1 MKTPRPLPLLLVGAL
16 LAVLTAGTAFAF
28 TFVLNKN
35 TNLPIK
41 WPAGTIPVKIMLGDT
56 KTLLDGSNFNTSA
69 RTATQT
75 WNAILGSTQF
85 QAELTTGT
93 PTSNNRVNELAFS
106 NKIFGKDFDTDTLA
120 VTTGFSN
127 GNERTETD
135 IIFNTAY
142 TWDSYRGNTRYSGQT
157 LIPDIQRVALHEL
170 GHVLGLD
177 HPDQADPAQSVS
189 AIMNSR
195 IGNLFELTTDDTTAA
210 QSLYGPPGV
219 PANDSFANSTV
230 ITLSGNNSTSVTG
243 FNTNATRETG
253 EPRQGDNPGGRSVWW
268 RWTAP
273 SNGMVSLDT
282 KGSYFDT
289 TLGVYTGTS
298 VSSLTK
304 IADNDDINPGVVQAS
319 SLTFS
324 TTTGTTY
331 RFAVDG
337 YNAIEQDASDRNG
350 ADNGAYT
357 LNLNFTSVGGTL
369 PSITTQ
375 PLGAT
380 VTAGTSVS
388 FTVAATGTDP
398 LTYQWQLNGAAIA
411 GATGTTYNIAS
422 ASAAQ
427 AGNYTVLV
435 SNPAGSVTS
444 NTATLTVNTP
454 TPPPTPAPSG
464 GGGGGGGAPSTWFL
478 LALAA
483 IALGRRFSRS

>member
-1 MKTPRPLPLLLVGAL
+1 VKTPRPLPLLLVGAL

-106 NKIFGKDFDTDTLA
+106 DKIFGKDFDAETLA
-120 VTTGFSN
+120 VTTGYSS
-127 GNERTETD
+127 GNERIEAD

-142 TWDSYRGNTRYSGQT
+142 TWDSYRGNTRYNGQT

-170 GHVLGLD
+170 GHILGLD
-177 HPDQADPAQSVS
+177 HPDQADPAQSVA

-195 IGNLFELTTDDTTAA
+195 IGNLYELTTDDTTAA

-230 ITLSGNNSTSVTG
+230 ITLTSGNSTSLKG

-273 SNGMVSLDT
+273 SSGSVTLDT

-319 SLTFS
+319 SLTFNV
-324 TTTGTTY
+324 TAGTTY

-337 YNAIEQDASDRNG
+337 YNGIEQDPSDRTG
-350 ADNGAYT
+350 ADNAAYT

-398 LTYQWQLNGAAIA
+398 LAYQWQLNGAAIA
-411 GATGTTYNIAS
+411 GATGVTYNIAS

-427 AGNYTVLV
+427 AGNYTVVV
-435 SNPAGSVTS
+435 SNAAGSVTS

-483 IALGRRFSRS
+483 IALGRRLSRS